1 MRRFCLRADSPFL
14 FSSFPHQKIY
24 GDNLLGV
31 RSILTGL
38 MELRSF
44 DAGIFDERVLK

>member
-1 MRRFCLRADSPFL
+1 M
-14 FSSFPHQKIY
+14 Y

-31 RSILTGL
+31 RSILMGL